1 MENGI
6 DNGAT
11 RVAEHV
17 SATVRRE
24 EANYRVGHERPLGGY
39 LGVC

>member
-1 MENGI
+1 MEKGI

-17 SATVRRE
+17 SAAVRRE
-24 EANYRVGHERPLGGY
+24 EANYRVGHGPWAGTW
-39 LGVC
+39 VC